1 MKNLSRNLSFAR
13 AASLVAM
20 LGLAAVAP
28 DALAVVPAPDTE
40 STVDY
45 LETNGPVVIA
55 AIGGVMLT
63 LAGVAVLFK
72 WAKASVFG

>member
-1 MKNLSRNLSFAR
+1 MFSKKLALLAGSLSLAPLYSFAV
-13 AASLVAM
+13 VA
-20 LGLAAVAP
+20 
-28 DALAVVPAPDTE
+28 APDTAA
-40 STVDY
+40 TVTY

>member
-1 MKNLSRNLSFAR
+1 MKKYLSLGLLGS
-13 AASLVAM
+13 VAM
-20 LGLAAVAP
+20 AAAP
-28 DALAVVPAPDTE
+28 AFAVVAAPDTAA
-40 STVDY
+40 TVTY
-45 LETNGPVVIA
+45 LETNGPAVIA

>member
-1 MKNLSRNLSFAR
+1 MQNIKRNALLLL
-13 AASLVAM
+13 AASTALIAPEAFAQVA
-20 LGLAAVAP
+20 
-28 DALAVVPAPDTE
+28 APDTTA
-40 STVDY
+40 TVDY
-45 LETNGPVVIA
+45 LELNGPIVIA

>member
-1 MKNLSRNLSFAR
+1 MKKYLAIALP
-13 AASLVAM
+13 LL
-20 LGLAAVAP
+20 LGSAQAF
-28 DALAVVPAPDTE
+28 AVVAAPDTAA
-40 STVDY
+40 TVTY
-45 LETNGPVVIA
+45 LETNGPTVIA

>member
-1 MKNLSRNLSFAR
+1 MKKYLPVALSL
-13 AASLVAM
+13 LVAS
-20 LGLAAVAP
+20 GSAFATVA
-28 DALAVVPAPDTE
+28 APDTAA
-40 STVDY
+40 TVTY
-45 LETNGPVVIA
+45 LETNGPIVIA

>member
-1 MKNLSRNLSFAR
+1 MTSKIMKYLAPV
-13 AASLVAM
+13 ALVAT
-20 LGLAAVAP
+20 AFVAP
-28 DALAVVPAPDTE
+28 DALAQVAAPDTAD
-40 STVDY
+40 TVTY

>member
-1 MKNLSRNLSFAR
+1 MKKMLPLLGVALSVIAT
-13 AASLVAM
+13 
-20 LGLAAVAP
+20 P
-28 DALAVVPAPDTE
+28 ALAVVAAPDTAA
-40 STVDY
+40 TVAY
-45 LETNGPVVIA
+45 LETNGPTVIA

>member
-1 MKNLSRNLSFAR
+1 MKKLHSLSLAVLS
-13 AASLVAM
+13 
-20 LGLAAVAP
+20 AVAVASP
-28 DALAVVPAPDTE
+28 SAFAVVAAPDTAT
-40 STVDY
+40 TVTY
-45 LETNGPVVIA
+45 LETNGPTVIA

>member
-1 MKNLSRNLSFAR
+1 MRNKLFSALPLVLSIVSF
-13 AASLVAM
+13 
-20 LGLAAVAP
+20 P
-28 DALAVVPAPDTE
+28 ALAVVAAPDTAA
-40 STVDY
+40 TVTY
-45 LETNGPVVIA
+45 LETNGPILIA

>member
-1 MKNLSRNLSFAR
+1 MKKYLFPAVL
-13 AASLVAM
+13 AAS
-20 LGLAAVAP
+20 AALIAP
-28 DALAVVPAPDTE
+28 DAFAVVPAPDTAA
-40 STVDY
+40 TVAY
-45 LETNGPVVIA
+45 LEANGPLVIA